1 MLGQHGLDKND
12 PEENHISFISKLFI
26 SEWINLIFLKLLNFS
41 YQDRLFLLKYLCLYS
56 DAFDINN
63 PFEPVP
69 HPISR
74 KCNLFLNLN

>member
-12 PEENHISFISKLFI
+12 RRKSYFFLFQ
-26 SEWINLIFLKLLNFS
+26 SYLYLNGLTNFLKVIKFFL
-41 YQDRLFLLKYLCLYS
+41 QDRLFLLKYLCLYS

-74 KCNLFLNLN
+74 NVIYF